1 LELAT
6 LIGPAKAVEVSES
19 RAAPETIKILFISIG
34 RFPFKARFACDIA
47 EFLLYFPLNKC
58 ATNSRIRLTAVAALL
73 STPKCCR

>member
-1 LELAT
+1 MELAT

-47 EFLLYFPLNKC
+47 EFLSIKQMRGEP
-58 ATNSRIRLTAVAALL
+58 AALVAL
-73 STPKCCR
+73 FVGFE